1 MNPPGSNPVADY
13 VALVNHLHAVENQ
26 SDYIHCLADRLWKS
40 MSPDQMQ
47 AAKEAC
53 ETIRDQNG
61 IPDDSR
67 AVEMSYQNYRHEIR
81 QRVVTPIGP
90 IYWASNEWHPEPQ
103 WLLDVFD
110 HEKREVR
117 TFALR
122 GILGVLQAERD
133 NGRLVT
139 GEGD

>member
-1 MNPPGSNPVADY
+1 MNPPDG
-13 VALVNHLHAVENQ
+13 
-26 SDYIHCLADRLWKS
+26 
-40 MSPDQMQ
+40 
-47 AAKEAC
+47 
-53 ETIRDQNG
+53 
-61 IPDDSR
+61 SR

-90 IYWASNEWHPEPQ
+90 LYWGSNEWHSEPQ

-110 HEKREVR
+110 HELQQPR

-122 GILGVLQAERD
+122 GILGVMKAERD